1 MKEIWKD
8 IKGYEGLYQ
17 ISNYGRVK
25 SLPKKA
31 LRRYGTYRNVKER
44 ILKTSKSYKHSPYS
58 SVIIRKDG
66 VPKTVSVHRLVAEHF
81 IPNPKNYKYI
91 NHKDEN
97 KLNNRVDNLEWCS
110 AKYNANYGTSKS
122 KISNKRKKAVIQYSL
137 QNEFIAEYD
146 SLKSLKELKGF
157 DPSLVS
163 CVCRGIY
170 KQAYGYKFKYKE
182 AQ

>member
-44 ILKTSKSYKHSPYS
+44 ILKTSKAYEGWDYS
-58 SVIIRKDG
+58 NVVIRKDG
-66 VPKTVSVHRLVAEHF
+66 IPKTKPVHRLVAEHF
-81 IPNPKNYKYI
+81 IPNPNNYDQI

-110 AKYNANYGTSKS
+110 QQYNSNYGTVK
-122 KISNKRKKAVIQYSL
+122 KRISNKRKKPVLQFSL
-137 QNEFIAEYD
+137 DGKFIAEYD
-146 SLKSLKELKGF
+146 SLKQLKEATGF
-157 DPSLVS
+157 DSGLVS

-170 KQAYGYKFKYKE
+170 KQCYGYKFKYRE
-182 AQ
+182 V